1 MNFVDFFI
9 RRPIF
14 ASVCAMLIV
23 LAGAISLPNL
33 PLAQYPDIA
42 PPRVS
47 VSTNYTGASAQVV
60 ESAVTTLLEQQ
71 INGITQAKYITS
83 SSGNDG
89 TSSVSITFDLE
100 RNVDLA
106 AVDVQSR
113 VAAVEGRL
121 PDEVKRTGINIE
133 KSSSAFLLAIGLGDP
148 EGRYNTQFLS
158 NYADIYIKDA
168 LKRVKGV
175 GDVRIFGERKYSMR
189 IWLDPIKMARNKVT
203 TSEIVNAVRE
213 QNVQV
218 AAGQIGQP
226 PAPSNQS
233 YQLSVRV
240 QGRLKTADEFNGL
253 IIKTGKDG
261 TIIRLS
267 DVGHAELG
275 AEDYQTVVRFR
286 GREALGI
293 GVFQRPG
300 SNALDVVK
308 GIREEMSRLEK
319 KFPPGMKYEYAFDTT
334 LAVSESITEVLKT
347 LAEAIALVVLTMF
360 VFLQNWRSTLI
371 PLITIPVSLIGT
383 FACMTVLGF
392 SINTLTLFGIVLAT
406 GLVVDDAI
414 VVIENISRFIAAH
427 KLGAKQASS
436 LAMQEVAGAVMAISL
451 VLVAVFVPVAFFPG
465 TVGQLYK
472 QFALTIA
479 CSVSIS
485 AFTALTLTPALSAQ
499 WLKGEH
505 QEATHGFFGLFNRGL
520 HAVTSTYQFLLRWA
534 LKFKPITLAMFA
546 TVVALTWVLF
556 KVVPSSFLPNEDSGY
571 FITIVNG
578 PEGASLNYTVNVLK
592 QVEKVLD
599 SVPEIESTF
608 GVGGFSF
615 AGSKPSNGILFSN
628 LRPWHDRR
636 AASQQLDEVINKVR
650 GPLSQITD
658 ATVIPFNPPPI
669 EGLGAFGGFTFEVQD
684 LNGTDIEELAKVT
697 QKLCMEANKQPELRG
712 VFSGFAANS
721 PQLLIDVDRNKAK
734 TLHVALNDIFET
746 LQTYL
751 GSYYV
756 NDIDIGTRVYRV
768 YVQADAA
775 YRSNPKD
782 INQFYIRTADG
793 AFVPLSNL
801 VSIRTVSAPQTIS
814 HYDLFR
820 STEISGS
827 AAPGYSS
834 GQAMAAMEKLAATVL
849 PSTMTYKWSG
859 VSLEEAE
866 SGSKGL
872 ILFAL
877 GIIFVF
883 LVLAAQ
889 YESFTDPVIIL
900 LSVPAALFGAMLAQ
914 YARGLQN
921 DVFCQIGL
929 VMLIGL
935 VCKNAILIVEFAN
948 QLRDEGVP
956 AEEAVVRAAA
966 TRLRPILMTTFAFLM
981 GIMPLVFA
989 EGAGANARHSL
1000 GTAVC
1005 GGMVVSS
1012 LLTLFVVPTVYVL
1025 KHNIISK
1032 FKPGSSKP
1040 RKRKAPRIEVPGT
1053 VPSAT
1058 QTDTSYNKL

>member
-1 MNFVDFFI
+1 MSFVEFFI

-14 ASVCAMLIV
+14 ASVCALIIV
-23 LAGAISLPNL
+23 LAGAISIPNL

-42 PPRVS
+42 PPRVN
-47 VSTNYTGASAQVV
+47 VSANYTGASAQVV

-89 TSSVSITFDLE
+89 TSSVGITFDLE
-100 RNVDLA
+100 RNIDLA

-113 VAAVEGRL
+113 IASIEGRL

-133 KSSSAFLLAIGLGDP
+133 KSSSAFLLAIGVGDP
-148 EGRYNTQFLS
+148 EGRYSPQFLS

-175 GDVRIFGERKYSMR
+175 GNVQIFGERKYSMR
-189 IWLDPIKMARNKVT
+189 LWLDPVKMARNAISTADVVK
-203 TSEIVNAVRE
+203 AVRE

-226 PAPSNQS
+226 PALSNQQ

-240 QGRLKTADEFNGL
+240 QGRLKTPEEFENL
-253 IIKTGKDG
+253 VIKTGTAG
-261 TIIRLS
+261 TLVRLR
-267 DVGHAELG
+267 DVGRAELG

-286 GREALGI
+286 GRDAIGI

-300 SNALDVVK
+300 SNALEVVQ
-308 GIREEMSRLEK
+308 GIREEMHRLER

-334 LAVSESITEVLKT
+334 LAVSESIAEVLKT
-347 LAEAIALVVLTMF
+347 LAEAIFLVVITMF

-383 FACMTVLGF
+383 FACMMALGF

-414 VVIENISRFIAAH
+414 VVIENISRLMSLHKIGARDAAR
-427 KLGAKQASS
+427 
-436 LAMQEVAGAVMAISL
+436 LAMKEVAGAVMAISL
-451 VLVAVFVPVAFFPG
+451 VLIAVFIPVAFFPG
-465 TVGQLYK
+465 TTGQLYK

-485 AFTALTLTPALSAQ
+485 TFAALTLTPALSAL
-499 WLKGEH
+499 WLGQEH
-505 QEATHGFFGLFNRGL
+505 HEARTGFFGLFNKGL
-520 HAVTSTYQFLLRWA
+520 GKLTRAYQWSLAQAMR
-534 LKFKPITLAMFA
+534 FKVITVMAFVA
-546 TVVALTWVLF
+546 VVASTWILF
-556 KVVPSSFLPNEDSGY
+556 KVVPTSFVPNEDSGY
-571 FITIVNG
+571 FITIVQG
-578 PEGASLNYTVNVLK
+578 PEGASLNYTENVLK
-592 QVEKVLD
+592 QVEKILD
-599 SVPEIESTF
+599 ATPEIESTF

-628 LRPWHDRR
+628 LKPWHERRR
-636 AASQQLDEVINKVR
+636 ADQQLDAVVNKVR
-650 GPLSQITD
+650 APLMQITD

-669 EGLGAFGGFTFEVQD
+669 EGLGAFGGFTFEIQD
-684 LNGTDIEELAKVT
+684 LNGTDIEQLAKAT
-697 QKLCMEANKQPELRG
+697 AELCKRANQQPELRG

-721 PQLLIDVDRNKAK
+721 PQLLVDVDRNRAK
-734 TLHVALNDIFET
+734 TMGVSLSDVFET

-768 YVQADAA
+768 YVQADAKF
-775 YRSNPKD
+775 RSNPKD
-782 INQFYIRTADG
+782 IRQFYVQASSG
-793 AFVPLSNL
+793 AFVALSNL
-801 VSIRTVSAPQTIS
+801 VSVRTVSAPQTIS

-834 GQAMAAMEKLAATVL
+834 GQAMQAMERVAAKVL
-849 PSTMTYKWSG
+849 PINMSFKWSG
-859 VSLEEAE
+859 LSLEEIE
-866 SGSKGL
+866 SGSKGM

-889 YESFTDPVIIL
+889 YESFTDPLIIL
-900 LSVPAALFGAMLAQ
+900 VSVPAALFGAMLSQ

-948 QLRDEGVP
+948 QLRDRGIP
-956 AEEAVVRAAA
+956 AEIAVQQAAS

-989 EGAGANARHSL
+989 EGAGANSRHSL

-1005 GGMVVSS
+1005 GGMVASS
-1012 LLTLFVVPTVYVL
+1012 LLSLYVVPVIYVL
-1025 KHNIISK
+1025 KDK
-1032 FKPGSSKP
+1032 LF
-1040 RKRKAPRIEVPGT
+1040 RKYRTRSAGYPQPLHGQEAPENRENPAVLMRGP
-1053 VPSAT
+1053 
-1058 QTDTSYNKL
+1058 D